1 MSHGISPEVA
11 LAAVTLNAAEILGV
25 SDRLGS
31 LEEGKDADLV
41 VLDGEP
47 LNSLSYIEMVLVDGM
62 VVWEKKR

>member
-1 MSHGISPEVA
+1 MTV
-11 LAAVTLNAAEILGV
+11 NAAKILGV

-47 LNSLSYIEMVLVDGM
+47 LNSLAKVEMVFVDGM
-62 VVWEKKR
+62 IVWKNEK